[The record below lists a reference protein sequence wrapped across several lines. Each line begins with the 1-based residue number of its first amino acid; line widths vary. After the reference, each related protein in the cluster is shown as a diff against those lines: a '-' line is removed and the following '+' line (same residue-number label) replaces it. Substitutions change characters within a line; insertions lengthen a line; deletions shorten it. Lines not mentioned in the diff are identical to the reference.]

1 MTALQRLK
9 AIAGA
14 ADVES
19 AKKKLMS
26 DLNRAQTMVQK
37 SVAKGDGS
45 GKGYQ
50 AKLMALK
57 TAIGEATTMAQIDKI
72 RDQLNEAQATRR
84 SNT

>member
-1 MTALQRLK
+1 MSAVQRLQ
-9 AIAGA
+9 ALAGA
-14 ADVES
+14 ADVEA
-19 AKKKLMS
+19 AKKKLLS

-57 TAIGEATTMAQIDKI
+57 TAIGEATTLAQIEKI
-72 RDQLNEAQATRR
+72 RDQLNEAQASRR
-84 SNT
+84 K

>member
-1 MTALQRLK
+1 MSAVQRLQ
-9 AIAGA
+9 ALA
-14 ADVES
+14 AASDVEA
-19 AKKKLMS
+19 AKKKLLS

-57 TAIGEATTMAQIDKI
+57 TAIGEATTMAQIEKI
-72 RDQLNEAQATRR
+72 RDQLNEAQASRR
-84 SNT
+84 K